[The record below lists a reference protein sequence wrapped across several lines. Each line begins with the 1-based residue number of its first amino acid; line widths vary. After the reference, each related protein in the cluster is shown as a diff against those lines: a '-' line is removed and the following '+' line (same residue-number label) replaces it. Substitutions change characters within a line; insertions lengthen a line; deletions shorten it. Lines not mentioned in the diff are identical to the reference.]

1 MENKGLY
8 SDLIVKLNRL
18 VAINKIEP
26 EYKFGS
32 NDPNSLDNIMK
43 RQEKLIDELKTLAK
57 QHNTILG
64 RTIKFPMAD
73 SYALYVITKV
83 NKNTVQVT
91 WLKYCDAW
99 VDDRLGYR
107 GSLSFDY
114 ASRDVKGQD
123 ALEEM
128 FSRKRQNA

>member
-114 ASRDVKGQD
+114 ASRDVRGQD

-128 FSRKRQNA
+128 FSRKRQNV

>member
-8 SDLIVKLNRL
+8 SDLIVKLNEL

-43 RQEKLIDELKTLAK
+43 RQENLIDELKTLAK

-114 ASRDVKGQD
+114 ASRDVRGQD

-128 FSRKRQNA
+128 FSRKRQNV

>member
-8 SDLIVKLNRL
+8 SDLIVKLNEL

-114 ASRDVKGQD
+114 ASRDVRGQD

-128 FSRKRQNA
+128 FSRKRQNV

>member
-8 SDLIVKLNRL
+8 SDLIVKLKELEAMN
-18 VAINKIEP
+18 NIEP
-26 EYKFGS
+26 VYMFGS

-83 NKNTVQVT
+83 NKSTAQVT

-107 GSLSFDY
+107 GSLSIDY
-114 ASRDVKGQD
+114 ATRDVRGQD

>member
-1 MENKGLY
+1 MEKKGLF
-8 SDLIVKLNRL
+8 SDLIVKLNEL

-26 EYKFGS
+26 VYTFGS

-114 ASRDVKGQD
+114 ASRDVRGQD

-128 FSRKRQNA
+128 FSRKRQNV

>member
-1 MENKGLY
+1 MEKKGLF
-8 SDLIVKLNRL
+8 SDLIVKLNEL

-26 EYKFGS
+26 VYTFGS

-114 ASRDVKGQD
+114 ASRDVRGQD

>member
-1 MENKGLY
+1 MEKKGLF
-8 SDLIVKLNRL
+8 SDLIVKLNEL

-26 EYKFGS
+26 VYTFGS

-57 QHNTILG
+57 QHNTLFG
-64 RTIKFPMAD
+64 RTIKFPMSD

-114 ASRDVKGQD
+114 ASRDVRGQD